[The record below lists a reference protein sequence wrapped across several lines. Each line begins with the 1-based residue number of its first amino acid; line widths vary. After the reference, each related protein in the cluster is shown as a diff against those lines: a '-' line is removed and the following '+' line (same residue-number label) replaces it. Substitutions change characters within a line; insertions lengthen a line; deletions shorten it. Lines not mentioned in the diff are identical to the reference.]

1 MDTDTTGVD
10 NRSRHRRGVATV
22 ISPIVRDR
30 LSYLL
35 FPVLLGGAML
45 VWAVLWK
52 FGGWN
57 GDVALNIVYWGF
69 FALLLLLERLLPFER
84 AWNVSDGQVRNDI
97 VLSIVTIAI
106 NSVATVV
113 CLRILVWAIDTFQ
126 PLVSLQVWPAHWPFY
141 VQIIPGIILWD
152 LGNHL
157 AHRFAHFIPF
167 LWRFHSVHHS
177 APRLC
182 VINTGRFHPV
192 DIVKSVMIG
201 APIPVLLGVPA
212 EVALWYAAMYVLI
225 GLLTHANIKLPCGVL
240 NSFLNTPELHRWHHS
255 PVNTETDTN
264 FGEVTMVWDRIFGTY
279 RFPAGPPRRNV
290 GLEGV
295 VPVSTRL
302 LDVLIQP
309 LTPAGH
315 RAPPQYAIRSLPPG
329 EAGTAAPAAAAD
341 SPGIRPDPALG

>member
-10 NRSRHRRGVATV
+10 NQSRHRRGAATV
-22 ISPIVRDR
+22 ISPNVRDR

-84 AWNVSDGQVRNDI
+84 AWNVNDGQVRNDI

-126 PLVSLQVWPAHWPFY
+126 PLVSLQVWPAHWPFASRSSPASFSGTSA
-141 VQIIPGIILWD
+141 IIWLIVSRI
-152 LGNHL
+152 HS
-157 AHRFAHFIPF
+157 F

-192 DIVKSVMIG
+192 DIVKSVMSG
-201 APIPVLLGVPA
+201 RRS
-212 EVALWYAAMYVLI
+212 
-225 GLLTHANIKLPCGVL
+225 PCCWACRQR
-240 NSFLNTPELHRWHHS
+240 SRS
-255 PVNTETDTN
+255 
-264 FGEVTMVWDRIFGTY
+264 GT
-279 RFPAGPPRRNV
+279 RPCT
-290 GLEGV
+290 
-295 VPVSTRL
+295 S
-302 LDVLIQP
+302 D
-309 LTPAGH
+309 
-315 RAPPQYAIRSLPPG
+315 RAPDAREYQASLRSVEFVPEYTRAASLASQPG
-329 EAGTAAPAAAAD
+329 EHGDRHQFRRSHHDLGPRIRHVSFSREASAAKRRSGRCRTGFDSAA
-341 SPGIRPDPALG
+341 